1 MDATAYAKILAYCKA
16 HGSITVR
23 EAVIFCGVNSPRK
36 AISDMRHKGYEVT
49 TIREHRPKEDGA
61 RVYYNRYFIK
71 KESGDNGS
79 KQQG

>member
-36 AISDMRHKGYEVT
+36 AISEMRRKGYEVT
-49 TIREHRPKEDGA
+49 ATREHRPKADGS
-61 RVYYNRYFIK
+61 RVYYNRYFISEREGEDGK
-71 KESGDNGS
+71 
-79 KQQG
+79 

>member
-23 EAVIFCGVNSPRK
+23 EAVIFCGINSPRK
-36 AISDMRHKGYEVT
+36 AISEMRRKGYEVS
-49 TIREHRPKEDGA
+49 TIREHRPKEDGS

-71 KESGDNGS
+71 EREGDS
-79 KQQG
+79 

>member
-36 AISDMRHKGYEVT
+36 VISEMRRKGYEVT

-61 RVYYNRYFIK
+61 RVYYNRYYIK
-71 KESGDNGS
+71 KESGDNG
-79 KQQG
+79 K

>member
-23 EAVIFCGVNSPRK
+23 EAVIFCGINSPRK
-36 AISDMRHKGYEVT
+36 AISDMRSKGYEGT

-71 KESGDNGS
+71 EREIENG
-79 KQQG
+79 

>member
-36 AISDMRHKGYEVT
+36 TISDMRRKGYEVA
-49 TIREHRPKEDGA
+49 TIREHRPKGDGS
-61 RVYYNRYFIK
+61 RVYYNRYYIK
-71 KESGDNGS
+71 KEERKDGV
-79 KQQG
+79 

>member
-1 MDATAYAKILAYCKA
+1 MDATSYAKILAYCKS

-36 AISDMRHKGYEVT
+36 AISDLRRKGYEVT

-61 RVYYNRYFIK
+61 RVYYNRYYIK
-71 KESGDNGS
+71 KESGDNG
-79 KQQG
+79 K